1 MKRLLAIALLPI
13 VFLFFGCSHSRINQR
28 LISLE
33 QRVKDTDIKR
43 DLEIEKINLTLSEI
57 KKEQANIR
65 AIAEENERR
74 ISQLE
79 PSTASKRP
87 QEKRIEGSI
96 TFVKES
102 TAFISVGKDAGVKL
116 GDVFGVYKNRE
127 SKEKIASLK
136 ITVVDLGA
144 SSGEISERTQDI
156 SAGYFVRLAR

>member
-13 VFLFFGCSHSRINQR
+13 VFLFFGCSHGRINQR
-28 LISLE
+28 LIALE
-33 QRVKDTDIKR
+33 QSVKATDIKR
-43 DLEIEKINLTLSEI
+43 DLEIEKINRALDEI

-65 AIAEENERR
+65 MIAEENERR

-79 PSTASKRP
+79 PTSASKRL

-127 SKEKIASLK
+127 SKERIAS
-136 ITVVDLGA
+136 IRISAVDLE
-144 SSGEISERTQDI
+144 SSTGDIEERTKDI
-156 SAGYFVRLAR
+156 NVGYFVKIAR

>member
-57 KKEQANIR
+57 KKEQADIR
-65 AIAEENERR
+65 LIAGENERR

-79 PSTASKRP
+79 PSAASKRP

-96 TFVKES
+96 TFIKES
-102 TAFISVGKDAGVKL
+102 TAFISLGKNDGVKL
-116 GDVFGVYKNRE
+116 GDVVDVYKTRE
-127 SKEKIASLK
+127 SKEKIASIK

-144 SSGEISERTQDI
+144 SSGEIEGKAQDI
-156 SAGYFVRLAR
+156 NVGYFVKIAR

>member
-1 MKRLLAIALLPI
+1 MKRSLAIALLPI

-33 QRVKDTDIKR
+33 QRVKDTDNKR
-43 DLEIEKINLTLSEI
+43 DLEIEKINRALDEI
-57 KKEQANIR
+57 KKEQANMR

-79 PSTASKRP
+79 TPGASKRF
-87 QEKRIEGSI
+87 QEKRIEGAI

-116 GDVFGVYKNRE
+116 GDIFGVYKNKE
-127 SKEKIASLK
+127 SKEKIASIK
-136 ITVVDLGA
+136 ITAIDLGS
-144 SSGEISERTQDI
+144 SSGEIEEKSQDI
-156 SAGYFVRLAR
+156 SVGYFVRLAK